1 MKSLQFPLI
10 LLCEDSPIIPLIF
23 ARVAKNKNSVQ
34 KFRSIIDY
42 VALHCVC
49 LQVQSLCFF
58 DNISAKIS

>member
-10 LLCEDSPIIPLIF
+10 FLCEDSPIIPLIF

-49 LQVQSLCFF
+49 LKSMKYF
-58 DNISAKIS
+58 